1 MSAPSTIAPAAPAS
15 AERPNRLPIYL
26 DNQATTPIDPR
37 VLEAMLPYFTEH
49 FGNPH
54 SESHVYGRNAMAAI
68 EAARAEVARLV
79 NADPREI
86 VFTSG
91 ATEANNLALKGAAHF
106 ARAHQS
112 AGRLAPDHIV
122 VLETEHK
129 CVLESAAAL
138 ARDGFAVTYLPVE
151 PSGLVSPDRLEAAL
165 SDRTLL
171 VSVMAAH
178 NEIGVIQPLAEL
190 GALCRSRGVLFHTDA
205 AQAFGKI
212 VLDVEAMKIDL
223 MSISGHKIYG
233 PKGVGALY
241 VRRRPR
247 VRLLPLIDG
256 GGQERGMRSGTLPT
270 PLCVGLGRA
279 AALAAAEMGDEASR
293 LRQLRDRLQANLMR
307 RVPGLKVNGDS
318 EHRLPGNLNLSFP
331 GLTAAELIEACP
343 SVAMSTG
350 SACTSA
356 AVEPS
361 YILRALGLSD
371 ERANGSIRLG
381 LGRFTTAAEIDFAVD
396 ALAAAAER
404 LRADRKMTIAAGAP
418 T

>member
-1 MSAPSTIAPAAPAS
+1 MSAAAS
-15 AERPNRLPIYL
+15 IGHPNRLPIYL
-26 DNQATTPIDPR
+26 DNQSTTPLDPR

-54 SESHVYGRNAMAAI
+54 SESHVYGKNAAAAI
-68 EAARAEVARLV
+68 EAARAELAHLI

-106 ARAHQS
+106 ARAHPP
-112 AGRLAPDHIV
+112 AGREARDQIITLA
-122 VLETEHK
+122 TEHK

-138 ARDGFAVTYLPVE
+138 GREGFAVAYLPVE
-151 PSGLVSPDRLEAAL
+151 SNGLVSLERLAAAL

-178 NEIGVIQPLAEL
+178 NEIGVIQPLAEI
-190 GALCRSRGVLFHTDA
+190 GTLCRAKGVLFHTDA
-205 AQAFGKI
+205 AQAVGKI
-212 VLDVEAMKIDL
+212 PLDVAAMQIDL
-223 MSISGHKIYG
+223 MSISGHKVYG
-233 PKGVGALY
+233 PKGIGALY

-256 GGQERGMRSGTLPT
+256 GGQERGLRSGTLPT

-279 AALAAAEMGDEASR
+279 ASLAAAEMSEEAVR
-293 LRQLRDRLQANLMR
+293 LRGLRDRLQKNLMR
-307 RVPGLKVNGDS
+307 RIGGLRINGDC

-331 GLTAAELIEACP
+331 GLTAAQLIEACP
-343 SVAMSTG
+343 SIAMSTG

-356 AVEPS
+356 TVEPS
-361 YILRALGLSD
+361 YVLRALGLS
-371 ERANGSIRLG
+371 EMLANASIRLG
-381 LGRFTTAAEIDFAVD
+381 LGRFTTAAEVDFAVD
-396 ALAAAAER
+396 ALAAAAMR
-404 LRADRKMTIAAGAP
+404 LRADQRMTEGAEPP